1 MIAAAFPTATVSL
14 VYMLWDACRR
24 SPGRATRFPRADEPP
39 TDEEKLGHRLDR
51 LTLVV
56 KPLPGRRG

>member
-1 MIAAAFPTATVSL
+1 MF
-14 VYMLWDACRR
+14 WDACRC
-24 SPGRATRFPRADEPP
+24 SPRRATGSPRAAEPP